1 MALLSSARM
10 SRRTKLSLAV
20 ALPIALLGVVAAA
33 GLGAIRLPGDTP
45 RAAGP
50 PPLDRAREASPSR
63 YDLALRQG
71 ARIARTPDRRSF
83 YVFWPG
89 TRRGGKVIVSLHGY
103 VVNALDDFSY
113 WRDYAARRG
122 YGLLAL
128 QWRLGPSS
136 RESYQVGEIYGQA
149 TRILRAR
156 GVAPGQALLHG
167 YSSSA
172 TRTYAI
178 AALDRRSARY
188 FSLFIANSGGASR
201 TTAGY
206 GQVFGGPASRR
217 PLTATNWVLWCG
229 GLDREFATGCPLV
242 RRTAGLIRRRGG
254 RVAHLLAVPGARH
267 GGFFR
272 TPASVD
278 TALSEFA
285 RLSSR

>member
-1 MALLSSARM
+1 MRRRAHLALAI
-10 SRRTKLSLAV
+10 
-20 ALPIALLGVVAAA
+20 ALPIALLGVAAAA
-33 GLGAIRLPGDTP
+33 GLGAIRLPGDAP
-45 RAAGP
+45 RAVGP

-63 YDLALRQG
+63 YALARQQG
-71 ARIARTPDRRSF
+71 ARIARTPDGRSF

-89 TRRGGKVIVSLHGY
+89 TRRGGKVIVTLHGY

-113 WRDYAARRG
+113 WRSYAARRG

-128 QWRLGPSS
+128 QWRLGPSA
-136 RESYQVGEIYGQA
+136 RESYRPGEIYGQV
-149 TRILRAR
+149 TRILRSR

-188 FSLFIANSGGASR
+188 FSLFIANSGGATR
-201 TTAGY
+201 TSAGY
-206 GQVFGGPASRR
+206 AQVFGDAPSRR
-217 PLTATNWVLWCG
+217 TLAGTDWVLWCG

-242 RRTAGLIRRRGG
+242 RRTAGLIRGRRG

-267 GGFFR
+267 GGSFR
-272 TPASVD
+272 TPASVQ

-285 RLSSR
+285 RLSGR

>member
-1 MALLSSARM
+1 MPRRAR
-10 SRRTKLSLAV
+10 LALAV
-20 ALPIALLGVVAAA
+20 VLPIALLGVAAAA
-33 GLGAIRLPGDTP
+33 GLGAIRLPNATP
-45 RAAGP
+45 QSVGP
-50 PPLDRAREASPSR
+50 PSLDRAREASPSR
-63 YDLALRQG
+63 YDFALRQG
-71 ARIARTPDRRSF
+71 ARIGRTPDRRSF

-113 WRDYAARRG
+113 WRRYAARRG
-122 YGLLAL
+122 YGLLTL
-128 QWRLGPSS
+128 QWRLGPTA
-136 RESYQVGEIYGQA
+136 RESYRAGEIYGQA

-206 GQVFGGPASRR
+206 REVFGGPASRR
-217 PLTATNWVLWCG
+217 PLTGTDWVLWCG

-242 RRTAGLIRRRGG
+242 RRTAGLIRGRGG
-254 RVAHLLAVPGARH
+254 RVAHVLAVPGARH

-272 TPASVD
+272 TPASVE
-278 TALSEFA
+278 TALGEFA
-285 RLSSR
+285 RLSAR